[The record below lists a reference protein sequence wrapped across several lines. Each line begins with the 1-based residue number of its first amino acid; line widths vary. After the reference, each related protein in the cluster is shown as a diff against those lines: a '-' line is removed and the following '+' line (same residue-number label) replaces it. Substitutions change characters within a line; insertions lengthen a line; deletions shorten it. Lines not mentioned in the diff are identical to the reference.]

1 MPVINVFEQTAQLG
15 RPTDNTS
22 RVRPD
27 NSGAMAIARE
37 NAGIARTLAVGIDNL
52 QENITKAD
60 IMAANNE
67 YNRKM
72 NELTLKL
79 QQNKEQK
86 ALNNM
91 EVYEKERQKI
101 VDSILKNGPASIRYG
116 VGNRAFMTMTDRD
129 WTSQRDKM
137 QRYVIGESENFQ
149 NTQLTQQLQ
158 TGLKEAADNYGSD
171 DSLQAVN
178 RRNDFMIAARYYNY
192 GPERIKLEQDKVRA
206 ATVNTAIT
214 AAINADDY
222 NRAGEMLQAYGDY
235 LTPEAKMNFD
245 KSVQTYRNNNM
256 QVMQFKDLYARYG
269 DDVNAALA
277 EMDNNGAFVNTVAG
291 MDYARASIGEQ
302 RGVNQCANFTSD
314 YIRAAG
320 GDTALCSS
328 LADGTYRNFEEKGL
342 VYTNRNELRD
352 GDIVFWQVDGSGYGA
367 SNNPAAVE
375 SGSEAYK
382 GITHVGVYDAKTG
395 KVIQSGT
402 HGISAM
408 DMDAKGYHVVG
419 FGRVGGRSTSPAE
432 MEKKKNAYMA
442 YARSQR
448 AQKQYNENLLVDNA
462 SNQMLSAYNNG
473 VRDPQY
479 FMQIAK
485 SVAGNDY
492 SMYST
497 LTNVAEAFGNAGT
510 YKLNAYEEVDIENR
524 IDSGRMSDAEVVEEL
539 KNKNVSAATIN
550 KYRKRNIQARSGEG
564 KYSYSWDSLVSATQ
578 ERLGT
583 KLTAEDQMGIKRY
596 GMRFV
601 DDYSKKNGM
610 QPSTD
615 EILDVMQEG
624 MIKGVGG
631 VNVPGIGFF
640 SSDIEYNNA
649 QLANHG
655 IYYIQKAGNGNV
667 AVYFY
672 GNAEPVIMDEI
683 DFRNEME

>member
-1 MPVINVFEQTAQLG
+1 MPVINVFEQTSQLG
-15 RPTDNTS
+15 RPVDNTS

-27 NSGAMAIARE
+27 NSGSMAIARE

-510 YKLNAYEEVDIENR
+510 YKLSVAEEVDLENR
-524 IDSGRMSDAEVVEEL
+524 IATGRLSNNELIQELKDKGVSPDVIRKYEKENMEAVSGKGKFALNYDGAVKVVEERL
-539 KNKNVSAATIN
+539 
-550 KYRKRNIQARSGEG
+550 GEKLTTEQKMG
-564 KYSYSWDSLVSATQ
+564 MKHWMIRFADNYLQTNGRLPTYEELFDVGTESLV
-578 ERLGT
+578 
-583 KLTAEDQMGIKRY
+583 
-596 GMRFV
+596 
-601 DDYSKKNGM
+601 
-610 QPSTD
+610 
-615 EILDVMQEG
+615 
-624 MIKGVGG
+624 KGVGG
-631 VNVPGIGFF
+631 VKIPGAYPW
-640 SSDIEYNNA
+640 SSDIEYNNTE
-649 QLANHG
+649 LINHG
-655 IYYIQKAGNGNV
+655 IYKIQDTGNGNV
-667 AVYFY
+667 AVYFE
-672 GNAEPVIMDEI
+672 GNAVPVIMDKN
-683 DFRNEME
+683 DLLQEME

>member
-1 MPVINVFEQTAQLG
+1 MAVIDVYQPGAKLG
-15 RPTDNTS
+15 APANNTS

-27 NSGAMAIARE
+27 NSGQIAIARE
-37 NAGIARTLAVGIDNL
+37 NAGLARTFAVGV
-52 QENITKAD
+52 ENIQEQIATAD
-60 IMAANNE
+60 VMAANNE
-67 YNRKM
+67 YNRRT
-72 NELTLKL
+72 NELEL
-79 QQNKEQK
+79 QLMQNKESN
-86 ALNNM
+86 AFDNM
-91 EVYEKERQKI
+91 KKLEEGRQKI
-101 VDSILKNGPASIRYG
+101 LADILRKGPQTLRYG
-116 VGNRAFMTMTDRD
+116 VGNRAFMTTVDRD
-129 WTSQRDKM
+129 WTAQRDKM
-137 QRYVIGESENFQ
+137 QRYVIGETEKFQ
-149 NTQLTQQLQ
+149 NTQLTLQLQ
-158 TGLKEAADNYGSD
+158 TGLKDAADYYGSD

-192 GPERIKLEQDKVRA
+192 GPQRIKLEQDKARA

-222 NRAGEMLQAYGDY
+222 DRAGEMLQAYGDY

-245 KSVQTYRNNNM
+245 KSVQTYRNNNL
-256 QVMQFKDLYARYG
+256 QVLQFKDLYARYG
-269 DDVNAALA
+269 DDIDAALLDM
-277 EMDNNGAFVNTVAG
+277 ENNGAYVNTAAG

-375 SGSEAYK
+375 SGSEAYM
-382 GITHVGVYDAKTG
+382 GVTHVGVYDAKTG

-408 DMDAKGYHVVG
+408 DIDAKGYHVVG

-550 KYRKRNIQARSGEG
+550 KYLKRNIQARSGEG

-578 ERLGT
+578 ERLDT
-583 KLTAEDQMGIKRY
+583 KLTAEDKMGIKRY

>member
-1 MPVINVFEQTAQLG
+1 
-15 RPTDNTS
+15 
-22 RVRPD
+22 
-27 NSGAMAIARE
+27 
-37 NAGIARTLAVGIDNL
+37 
-52 QENITKAD
+52 
-60 IMAANNE
+60 
-67 YNRKM
+67 
-72 NELTLKL
+72 
-79 QQNKEQK
+79 
-86 ALNNM
+86 
-91 EVYEKERQKI
+91 
-101 VDSILKNGPASIRYG
+101 
-116 VGNRAFMTMTDRD
+116 
-129 WTSQRDKM
+129 
-137 QRYVIGESENFQ
+137 
-149 NTQLTQQLQ
+149 
-158 TGLKEAADNYGSD
+158 
-171 DSLQAVN
+171 
-178 RRNDFMIAARYYNY
+178 
-192 GPERIKLEQDKVRA
+192 
-206 ATVNTAIT
+206 
-214 AAINADDY
+214 
-222 NRAGEMLQAYGDY
+222 
-235 LTPEAKMNFD
+235 
-245 KSVQTYRNNNM
+245 
-256 QVMQFKDLYARYG
+256 
-269 DDVNAALA
+269 
-277 EMDNNGAFVNTVAG
+277 
-291 MDYARASIGEQ
+291 
-302 RGVNQCANFTSD
+302 
-314 YIRAAG
+314 
-320 GDTALCSS
+320 
-328 LADGTYRNFEEKGL
+328 
-342 VYTNRNELRD
+342 
-352 GDIVFWQVDGSGYGA
+352 
-367 SNNPAAVE
+367 
-375 SGSEAYK
+375 
-382 GITHVGVYDAKTG
+382 
-395 KVIQSGT
+395 
-402 HGISAM
+402 
-408 DMDAKGYHVVG
+408 
-419 FGRVGGRSTSPAE
+419 
-432 MEKKKNAYMA
+432 
-442 YARSQR
+442 
-448 AQKQYNENLLVDNA
+448 
-462 SNQMLSAYNNG
+462 MLSAYNNG

-550 KYRKRNIQARSGEG
+550 KYLKRNIQARSGEG

-583 KLTAEDQMGIKRY
+583 KLTAEDKMGIKRY